1 MKIILASSSPRR
13 KELMESAGLKF
24 EIITSS
30 ADENVKY
37 TSPEDLVE
45 KLSVR
50 KAQIVAKDH
59 RDAIVIGA
67 DTIVELDGEIIG
79 KPKTKE
85 RAIEM
90 LSKMQSRWHSVYTGV
105 TLCCKDK
112 QKTFV
117 VHSRVKFHELT
128 KQDILD
134 YIENVNVLDKAGAYG
149 IQDGRVVEQYE
160 GSYTNIV
167 GLPMDELLEEL
178 KEMEK

>member
-13 KELMESAGLKF
+13 KELMESAGLDF

-37 TSPEDLVE
+37 ALPEDLVE
-45 KLSVR
+45 KLSIR

-59 RDAIVIGA
+59 KDAIVIGA

-90 LSKMQSRWHSVYTGV
+90 LTKMQSRWHSVYTGV
-105 TLCCKDK
+105 TLCYKDTA
-112 QKTFV
+112 KTFV
-117 VHSRVKFHELT
+117 VHSKVKFHSLSKE
-128 KQDILD
+128 DIIS
-134 YIENVNVLDKAGAYG
+134 YINEVNVLDKAGAYG
-149 IQDGRVVEQYE
+149 IQDGRVVDTYE

-167 GLPMDELLEEL
+167 GLPMNELLEAL

>member
-13 KELMESAGLKF
+13 KELMESAGLDF
-24 EIITSS
+24 EIIVSS
-30 ADENVKY
+30 ADENVTY
-37 TSPEDLVE
+37 ISPEDLVE
-45 KLSVR
+45 KLSIR

-59 RDAIVIGA
+59 KDAIVIGA

-90 LSKMQSRWHSVYTGV
+90 LTKMQSRWHSVFTGV
-105 TLCCKDK
+105 TLCYKDK

-117 VHSRVKFHELT
+117 VHSRVKFHELSQ
-128 KQDILD
+128 QDILD
-134 YIENVNVLDKAGAYG
+134 YIEKVNVLDKAGAYG
-149 IQDGRVVEQYE
+149 LQDGFVVEQYE